1 VSRPLPDTG
10 RSRLLTSVRRY
21 DAERRG
27 LVLTAVFV
35 WSWEKG
41 VSPFTFLRNM
51 GPWGPMFAA
60 RYTQRRFAAQSEED
74 RQDIHSYIYNT
85 SILKG
90 SGEFCICESH
100 TSIKV
105 TVKLT
110 RSTPARAGR
119 VRQDPDR
126 GPYRQGAGARDVHV

>member
-1 VSRPLPDTG
+1 MSPGSELIT
-10 RSRLLTSVRRY
+10 
-21 DAERRG
+21 
-27 LVLTAVFV
+27 VFV

-90 SGEFCICESH
+90 SGEFCICASPH
-100 TSIKV
+100 AY
-105 TVKLT
+105 
-110 RSTPARAGR
+110 P
-119 VRQDPDR
+119 
-126 GPYRQGAGARDVHV
+126 

>member
-1 VSRPLPDTG
+1 M
-10 RSRLLTSVRRY
+10 
-21 DAERRG
+21 
-27 LVLTAVFV
+27 LTAVFV

>member
-1 VSRPLPDTG
+1 M
-10 RSRLLTSVRRY
+10 
-21 DAERRG
+21 
-27 LVLTAVFV
+27 LTAVFV

-100 TSIKV
+100 TSDKSHGQADAQRTCSRRARTPGYQSW
-105 TVKLT
+105 TV
-110 RSTPARAGR
+110 
-119 VRQDPDR
+119 
-126 GPYRQGAGARDVHV
+126 